1 MKVGDLVRSP
11 IWGVPLN
18 RGIIAETRDGKFK
31 STHFVLWMDGSSSW
45 KIENDLELISES
57 VGN

>member
-18 RGIIAETRDGKFK
+18 RGIIAETSEGKFK
-31 STHFVLWMDGSSSW
+31 TTHLVLWMDGGKSW
-45 KIENDLELISES
+45 NFEDDLEIISES
-57 VGN
+57 R

>member
-11 IWGVPLN
+11 IWGVAHN

-31 STHFVLWMDGSSSW
+31 TTHLVLWMDGGNSW
-45 KIENDLELISES
+45 NFEDDLEIISES
-57 VGN
+57 R

>member
-18 RGIIAETRDGKFK
+18 RGIIAETSSGKFK
-31 STHFVLWMDGSSSW
+31 TTHLVLWMDGGSSW
-45 KIENDLELISES
+45 NLEADLEIISES
-57 VGN
+57 R